1 MTEFDEKLMQGPP
14 RKTKISRF
22 NPLVYLVV
30 PLVAILFQVYV
41 PRFLEYLSYL
51 ELPLLVTVYFS
62 LMRRQ
67 PVAGAVIGSLIGLA
81 QDSLSQHPLGM
92 FGIVKTLVG
101 YFAASISMRFDV
113 DNSALRFILSF
124 FFFLFHQ
131 LFFWVLAQGL
141 LGQNLELQVPQAIIF
156 AFLNAVVAIPLYLIL
171 DRLRREDL

>member
-81 QDSLSQHPLGM
+81 QDS
-92 FGIVKTLVG
+92 
-101 YFAASISMRFDV
+101 
-113 DNSALRFILSF
+113 
-124 FFFLFHQ
+124 
-131 LFFWVLAQGL
+131 
-141 LGQNLELQVPQAIIF
+141 
-156 AFLNAVVAIPLYLIL
+156 
-171 DRLRREDL
+171 

>member
-1 MTEFDEKLMQGPP
+1 
-14 RKTKISRF
+14 
-22 NPLVYLVV
+22 
-30 PLVAILFQVYV
+30 
-41 PRFLEYLSYL
+41 
-51 ELPLLVTVYFS
+51 
-62 LMRRQ
+62 
-67 PVAGAVIGSLIGLA
+67 
-81 QDSLSQHPLGM
+81 M
-92 FGIVKTLVG
+92 FGILKTLVG

-141 LGQNLELQVPQAIIF
+141 LGQNLELQVPQSIIF